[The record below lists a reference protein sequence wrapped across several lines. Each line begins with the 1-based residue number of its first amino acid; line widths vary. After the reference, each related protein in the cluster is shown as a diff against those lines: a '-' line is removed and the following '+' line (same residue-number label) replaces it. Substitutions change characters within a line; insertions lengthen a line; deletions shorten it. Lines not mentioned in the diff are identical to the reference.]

1 MQDIRSKFKRQ
12 LEITGL
18 ILSQNYS
25 GILRSADL
33 AYIFGVEELTIM
45 RDLQHLRSIG
55 IDIHSTK
62 KDGVCINKKLPEP
75 KLLELI
81 SQYSSLSQSPA
92 FADKSTKLLVSR
104 LGEKSLANFVI
115 LQMAAE
121 KNLIAAIDYE
131 KDNGMLDFGRE
142 ICPVLVFQSDNY
154 WRVLTCSEGK
164 FKQFHL
170 NKILEAR
177 HTERSFAKVPDSIL
191 EDVFRFS
198 WKSWVGTDKID
209 IKLLFSTV
217 WKERILPKQ
226 LMTSETFTES
236 ADGNFI
242 YETTVNSID
251 ELASWIVSR
260 GKGVKVIEPDELKIR
275 VITLAKETLGN
286 YGID

>member
-1 MQDIRSKFKRQ
+1 MQDIISKFKRQ
-12 LEITGL
+12 LEIVGL

-45 RDLQHLRSIG
+45 RDLQQLRSIG

-92 FADKSTKLLVSR
+92 FADKSTKLLVNR

-131 KDNGMLDFGRE
+131 KDNGMLDFGRV

-209 IKLLFSTV
+209 IKLIFSTV

-260 GKGVKVIEPDELKIR
+260 GKGVKVLEPTELKTR

-286 YGID
+286 YEID

>member
-12 LEITGL
+12 LEIVGL
-18 ILSQNYS
+18 ILSQNYP

-33 AYIFGVEELTIM
+33 AFIFEVEELTIM
-45 RDLQHLRSIG
+45 RDLQQLRSIG

-62 KDGVCINKKLPEP
+62 KEGVCINKKLPEQ

-81 SQYSSLSQSPA
+81 QQYSSLSQSPA
-92 FADKSTKLLVSR
+92 FADKSTKLLVNR
-104 LGEKSLANFVI
+104 LGEKSLANFVV

-121 KNLIAAIDYE
+121 KSRVAVIDYE

-154 WRVLTCSEGK
+154 WRVLTCSEGR

-177 HTERSFAKVPDSIL
+177 HTERKFPEVPDSIL

-198 WKSWVGTDKID
+198 WKSWVGTDKIN
-209 IKLLFSTV
+209 IKLLFSTL

-226 LMTSETFTES
+226 LMTHETFTDS
-236 ADGNFI
+236 GKGNFV
-242 YETTVNSID
+242 YETTVNSLD
-251 ELASWIVSR
+251 EVASWIVSR
-260 GKGVKVIEPDELKIR
+260 GKGVKVIEPEELKTK
-275 VITLAKETLGN
+275 VLTLANEALSN
-286 YGID
+286 YKND

>member
-12 LEITGL
+12 LEIVGL
-18 ILSQNYS
+18 ILSQNFP

-33 AYIFGVEELTIM
+33 AAIFDVEELTIM
-45 RDLQHLRSIG
+45 RDLQQLRSIG
-55 IDIHSTK
+55 VDIHSIK
-62 KDGVCINKKLPEP
+62 KDGVCINKKIAEQ

-81 SQYSSLSQSPA
+81 QQYSSLSQSSV

-121 KNLIAAIDYE
+121 KNLVVAIDYE

-154 WRVLTCSEGK
+154 WRVLTCSDKK

-177 HTERSFAKVPDSIL
+177 HTDKEFPKVEDEVL

-198 WKSWVGTDKID
+198 WKSWVGNEKHD
-209 IKLLFSTV
+209 IKLSFSRI
-217 WKERILPKQ
+217 WKERIKPKQ
-226 LMTSETFTES
+226 LMADEVFKETG
-236 ADGNFI
+236 DGSFI
-242 YETTVNSID
+242 YETTVNSLD

-260 GKGVKVIEPDELKIR
+260 GKGVKVLEPVELKEK
-275 VITLAKETLGN
+275 VINLAKDSISN
-286 YGID
+286 YD

>member
-12 LEITGL
+12 LEIVGL

-33 AYIFGVEELTIM
+33 SYIFEVEELTIM
-45 RDLQHLRSIG
+45 RDLQQLRSIG

-62 KDGVCINKKLPEP
+62 KEGVCINKKLPEP

-121 KNLIAAIDYE
+121 KNLVAAIDYE

-154 WRVLTCSEGK
+154 WRVLTCSDGK

-177 HTERSFAKVPDSIL
+177 HTERSFSKIPDSIL

-260 GKGVKVIEPDELKIR
+260 GSGVKVIEPDELKTR
-275 VITLAKETLGN
+275 VITLAKETLAN
-286 YGID
+286 YEID

>member
-12 LEITGL
+12 LEIVGL

-25 GILRSADL
+25 GLLRSADL
-33 AYIFGVEELTIM
+33 AYIFEVEELTIM
-45 RDLQHLRSIG
+45 RDLQQLRSIG

-62 KDGVCINKKLPEP
+62 KDGVCINKKLHEQ

-81 SQYSSLSQSPA
+81 QQYSSLSQNSA
-92 FADKSTKLLVSR
+92 FADKSTKLLVNR

-121 KNLIAAIDYE
+121 KNRIAAIDYE

-177 HTERSFAKVPDSIL
+177 QTERSFPNISDNVL

-209 IKLLFSTV
+209 IKLQFSTV

-226 LMTSETFTES
+226 LMTNETFTES
-236 ADGNFI
+236 EEGNFI
-242 YETTVNSID
+242 YETTVNSLD

-260 GKGVKVIEPDELKIR
+260 GKGVKVIEPDELRTR
-275 VITLAKETLGN
+275 VISLAKDSLGN
-286 YGID
+286 YEID